1 MGLLLPECD
10 AKFIGRHPPSF
21 QRGWMV
27 VRSVSGNETG
37 KGLKFLNQDSNGH
50 LFNAMSTSMLV
61 CFGFET
67 IRLLRVKNVNELD
80 HYQSN
85 ASIVIR
91 QVFLCGSG
99 VTLENGV
106 KSQSVVFQIGRASCR
121 ERV

>member
-1 MGLLLPECD
+1 
-10 AKFIGRHPPSF
+10 
-21 QRGWMV
+21 MV
-27 VRSVSGNETG
+27 VRSVSGNEAG

-106 KSQSVVFQIGRASCR
+106 KSQSVVFQQKHQVFLVEPWIFCLHSVVSDSVQPYGL
-121 ERV
+121 